1 MDQHGRN
8 VQHGPISNRAV
19 TIKQRRVGRHPK
31 GEQVNELPRPV
42 VQEPWVDVLIVA
54 SLGRCHVV
62 LEPQPTIDEVPKVRG
77 VVRKVVL
84 FKQMNE
90 VLEVKLD
97 SVVLQN
103 ERKKAFKNVFSATD
117 QPRTCK
123 SFHG

>member
-1 MDQHGRN
+1 MNG
-8 VQHGPISNRAV
+8 
-19 TIKQRRVGRHPK
+19 
-31 GEQVNELPRPV
+31 LPRPV
-42 VQEPWVDVLIVA
+42 VQEPRVDVLIVA

-84 FKQMNE
+84 LKQMNE

-103 ERKKAFKNVFSATD
+103 QRKKKAFKNVFSATD
-117 QPRTCK
+117 QPGNCK
-123 SFHG
+123 SLYG

>member
-1 MDQHGRN
+1 MDRQASKRE
-8 VQHGPISNRAV
+8 
-19 TIKQRRVGRHPK
+19 K
-31 GEQVNELPRPV
+31 VNELPRPV
-42 VQEPWVDVLIVA
+42 VQEPGVDVLIVA

-97 SVVLQN
+97 SVVLQK
-103 ERKKAFKNVFSATD
+103 ERKKAFKNVFSATE
-117 QPRTCK
+117 QPGTCK
-123 SFHG
+123 SFYG

>member
-1 MDQHGRN
+1 M
-8 VQHGPISNRAV
+8 
-19 TIKQRRVGRHPK
+19 
-31 GEQVNELPRPV
+31 NELPRPV
-42 VQEPWVDVLIVA
+42 VQEPGVDVLIVA

-97 SVVLQN
+97 SVVLQK
-103 ERKKAFKNVFSATD
+103 ERKKAFKNVFSATE
-117 QPRTCK
+117 QPGTYK
-123 SFHG
+123 SFYG

>member
-1 MDQHGRN
+1 M
-8 VQHGPISNRAV
+8 
-19 TIKQRRVGRHPK
+19 
-31 GEQVNELPRPV
+31 NELPRPV
-42 VQEPWVDVLIVA
+42 VQEPRVDVLIIA

-97 SVVLQN
+97 SVVLQK
-103 ERKKAFKNVFSATD
+103 ERKKKLSKMSFQSQIN
-117 QPRTCK
+117 PGTCK
-123 SFHG
+123 SFYG